1 MFIGGEE
8 KYPPPAITLTRAF
21 PERPRNINI
30 TKHASRGFKREGN
43 RESRSGKCFSNFCFL
58 NSKHM
63 WLQRDQFEL
72 VLSSLLFS
80 LQKHSAM
87 TLKIK
92 QHWTLVRC
100 QTTPKI
106 TSTVELFLRA
116 NSLENP
122 FEKVC
127 CDVIRKYLLHLRRR
141 IEGIPYQLIH
151 KAITVVKL
159 CHCRYFSDLLH
170 IVGWKQCRTLLIIAA
185 SHLI

>member
-43 RESRSGKCFSNFCFL
+43 RESRSGKCFSTFCFL

-92 QHWTLVRC
+92 QH
-100 QTTPKI
+100 
-106 TSTVELFLRA
+106 
-116 NSLENP
+116 
-122 FEKVC
+122 
-127 CDVIRKYLLHLRRR
+127 
-141 IEGIPYQLIH
+141 
-151 KAITVVKL
+151 
-159 CHCRYFSDLLH
+159 
-170 IVGWKQCRTLLIIAA
+170 
-185 SHLI
+185 